1 MQQHKRR
8 PTIDELKEMPLGL
21 LRMEI
26 AQLVFDAGLAD
37 NAEVHTE
44 AERLMLDPDPQPE
57 RIVELWN
64 QLRGVSGSTSK
75 CPKCGTEPIPGY
87 DTICVNGECPM
98 GFYGV
103 SGSTEEKT
111 DV

>member
-8 PTIDELKEMPLGL
+8 PTIDELKEMPIGL

-64 QLRGVSGSTSK
+64 QLRGA
-75 CPKCGTEPIPGY
+75 
-87 DTICVNGECPM
+87 
-98 GFYGV
+98 
-103 SGSTEEKT
+103 SGSTEDNDRELRLKAAYKEGEL
-111 DV
+111 

>member
-1 MQQHKRR
+1 MQVKIKDLPIMEPKRR
-8 PTIDELKEMPLGL
+8 PSLDELKAMPIGL

-44 AERLMLDPDPQPE
+44 AELLIMDPDPQPE

-64 QLRGVSGSTSK
+64 QLRGVSGSTEDKS
-75 CPKCGTEPIPGY
+75 E
-87 DTICVNGECPM
+87 
-98 GFYGV
+98 
-103 SGSTEEKT
+103 
-111 DV
+111 